1 MQALEKIL
9 KGRKSLCFI
18 DLEGTQF
25 SHEMIAIGAVKVDV
39 RKDGS
44 VKKIHRGYYTLVKPK
59 SRIGKVVT
67 DLTGITEK
75 DVKEKGVPFRVAIRD
90 LKKYMGMYFS
100 KCLFVAFGSH
110 DFRIMAQSLAH
121 NLDVDKDDVETII
134 KHQFDLADF
143 LSTYVKDENN
153 NNLSLAN
160 FLKVFNIDFKG
171 TQHNALADTL
181 NLVYLYNAFLKN
193 QEIVVNEYCKT
204 LGMIRHLPEPIH
216 LAIEKL
222 SKKENVS
229 AEEFESYVRNALK
242 WLDIQTDNNLVKNP
256 RKTVNFRKKRQ
267 FFHIEIEGWIWNKT
281 LT

>member
-1 MQALEKIL
+1 MKALEKIL

-25 SHEMIAIGAVKVDV
+25 THEMIAIGAVKVDLK
-39 RKDGS
+39 RDGS
-44 VKKIHRGYYTLVKPK
+44 IKRIRKGYYALVKPK

-67 DLTGITEK
+67 DLTGITEEEL
-75 DVKEKGVPFRVAIRD
+75 KEKGISFRVALQQ
-90 LKKYMGMYFS
+90 LKKYMGLYFS

-121 NLDVDKDDVETII
+121 NLDASKEDVETVI
-134 KHQFDLADF
+134 KHQFDLAEF
-143 LSTYVKDENN
+143 LSTYIKDENN

-160 FLKVFNIDFKG
+160 FLKVFNIEFKG

-181 NLVYLYNAFLKN
+181 NLVYLYDAFIKN
-193 QEIVVNEYCKT
+193 TEIVVNEYRKT
-204 LGMIRHLPEPIH
+204 LGMYRHLPEPIH

-229 AEEFESYVRNALK
+229 AEEFESYVRQSL
-242 WLDIQTDNNLVKNP
+242 Q
-256 RKTVNFRKKRQ
+256 
-267 FFHIEIEGWIWNKT
+267 
-281 LT
+281 

>member
-39 RKDGS
+39 RRDGS

-67 DLTGITEK
+67 DLTGITEN
-75 DVKEKGVPFRVAIRD
+75 DVKEQGVPFRVVMKD
-90 LKKYMGMYFS
+90 LKKYMGSYFT
-100 KCLFVAFGSH
+100 KCLFVAFGNH

-121 NLDVDKDDVETII
+121 NLDVNKEDVETVI
-134 KHQFDLADF
+134 KHQFDLAEF
-143 LSTYVKDENN
+143 LSNYVKDENN

-160 FLKVFNIDFKG
+160 FLKVFNINFKG

-181 NLVYLYNAFLKN
+181 NLVYLYDAFLKN
-193 QEIVVNEYCKT
+193 TEIVVNEYRKT
-204 LGMIRHLPEPIH
+204 LGMYRHLPEPIH

-229 AEEFESYVRNALK
+229 AEDFESYVRDSLK
-242 WLDIQTDNNLVKNP
+242 
-256 RKTVNFRKKRQ
+256 
-267 FFHIEIEGWIWNKT
+267 
-281 LT
+281 